1 MLWASE
7 SQTQSQ
13 TAGALTK
20 MTDVAELE
28 KRLSA
33 ALDRIASGVAAMA
46 SPAPDAGDSEEVAR
60 LRESIESER
69 SANAQLEQRVIAIK
83 DKQEKLVANLEAEV
97 ARLRQEL
104 EDREATLHRV
114 KRINQRLR
122 ENNRAL
128 REANRAALGDAELI
142 NTSMVTELDALRLS
156 RETDRA
162 ELDTILNELKP
173 LVEGGANA

>member
-1 MLWASE
+1 
-7 SQTQSQ
+7 
-13 TAGALTK
+13 

-46 SPAPDAGDSEEVAR
+46 PPAQDAGDSEEVAR
-60 LRESIESER
+60 LRETIESER

-114 KRINQRLR
+114 KRVNQRLR

-142 NTSMVTELDALRLS
+142 NASMVTELDALIAYLQMLG
-156 RETDRA
+156 T
-162 ELDTILNELKP
+162 
-173 LVEGGANA
+173 LVDFKTYNAKANLR